1 MDNVG
6 EILKRKE
13 GHVWSVGPRDTVLD
27 ALVMLEKR
35 DIGAVVVEDAFGR
48 AVGIVSE
55 RDCARKVT
63 LQGKMA
69 DKMAVEEI
77 MTPVADMYGVRPDTT
92 VEECILLITDRKI
105 RHLPVFSGKRV
116 VGLISIGDVLKS
128 TIEEKEKQ
136 IEHLSNYI
144 AGKYV

>member
-1 MDNVG
+1 MDTVG
-6 EILKRKE
+6 DILKRKE
-13 GHVWSVGPRDTVLD
+13 SQVWSVGPRDTVLD
-27 ALVMLEKR
+27 ALSMLEKR
-35 DIGAVVVEDAFGR
+35 DIGAVIVEDSFGR

-63 LQGKMA
+63 LKGVAA
-69 DKMAVEEI
+69 DKTAVEDV

-92 VEECILLITDRKI
+92 IEECILLITDRKI

-144 AGKYV
+144 AGKYM